1 VDYSDTELD
10 LTARMVAVADTLRSN
25 SSGIDVLAHAVAKT
39 AVDCIPGTN
48 SAGITAWSNVEG
60 ERSASCGPADRVEQ
74 LQEELGEGPAVRSR
88 SDRTTVWIDDI
99 TTDDRWPRFAA
110 ATSELGIRSMASFR
124 LYAGRDDFGVLNLY
138 SAAERAFDEPTRT
151 LGEVYAAHT
160 AVAFSVLRERENLQ
174 VALNSRDVIGQA
186 KGMVMERYGISA
198 DEAFALLARL
208 SQETNTKVAEVARQ
222 VVEAGADTV

>member
-1 VDYSDTELD
+1 VDFSDTELD

-25 SSGIDVLAHAVAKT
+25 SSGIDVLARAVAKT
-39 AVDCIPGTN
+39 AVDCIPGAD
-48 SAGITAWSNVEG
+48 SAGIIAWSNVEG
-60 ERSASCGPADRVEQ
+60 ERSAAYGQADRVEQ
-74 LQEELGEGPAVRSR
+74 LQEELREGPAVRPR

-99 TTDDRWPRFAA
+99 GTDDRWPRFAA
-110 ATSELGIRSMASFR
+110 ATVELGIRSMASFR
-124 LYAGRDDFGVLNLY
+124 LYAGRDDFGTLNLY
-138 SAAERAFDEPTRT
+138 SAAERAFGERTRI

-186 KGMVMERYGISA
+186 KGMVMERYAINA

-208 SQETNTKVAEVARQ
+208 SQETNTKVAEVARK
-222 VVEAGADTV
+222 VVEAGAGTV